1 VTDKTLTGR
10 VALVT
15 GASRGIGRALCLE
28 LARRGAHVI
37 ALARTQGGLEDL
49 DDDIRAVGGQATLV
63 PLDLKDSAGID
74 RLPEA
79 IIGRWGRL
87 DILVGNAGVLGPL
100 APLSHVS
107 PKEWDEVFAVNVH
120 ANWRLIRALDAVL
133 RQSDAGRVVMVSS
146 GAARRVRAYWG
157 PYAASKAAL
166 EAMTRSYAAETQR
179 MAMRVMMANP
189 GPLRTKMRAEAMPGE
204 DPAIL
209 RMPDEFAP
217 KLADMC
223 EPAWTTTGALYD
235 FPTDSIVNFDAPA

>member
-1 VTDKTLTGR
+1 M
-10 VALVT
+10 
-15 GASRGIGRALCLE
+15 
-28 LARRGAHVI
+28 
-37 ALARTQGGLEDL
+37 
-49 DDDIRAVGGQATLV
+49 

-79 IIGRWGRL
+79 IAARWGRL

-100 APLSHVS
+100 SPLSHVL

-120 ANWRLIRALDAVL
+120 ANWRLIRALDATL

-157 PYAASKAAL
+157 PYAASKAAV
-166 EAMTRSYAAETQR
+166 EAMTRSYAGETER

-204 DPAIL
+204 DPATL
-209 RMPDEFAP
+209 RTPDEFAP

-223 EPAWTTTGALYD
+223 EPGWTQTGALYD
-235 FPTDSIVNFDAPA
+235 FPTDRVISFDGPT